1 MTDTHNKTHTW
12 EELKL
17 TSWIRTNRRLRS
29 LLPILA
35 ALLLVGVLA
44 ACQSAG
50 EQPAGDQ
57 PAEEPAAQEETAAPA
72 EEPTAEPEAE
82 TAEETESETEE
93 EVAAEA
99 APEAETEADA
109 AASLQ
114 TFTFTS
120 DGSEARFQINE
131 MLFGNDKTVVGVTS
145 DVSGE
150 IRLDPE
156 NPAASEIGI
165 ITINARDLTTEGDR
179 RNGAI
184 RKFILQSD
192 RDEFQYIVF
201 TPTAIEGMPDA
212 VTVGEPF
219 TFQVTGDLT
228 IRDVTQTETFDVSVT
243 PNSESELSGLATTT
257 VLRPDYALTIPE
269 VPNVTGVQEEVIL
282 EFEFTAVAP

>member
-1 MTDTHNKTHTW
+1 
-12 EELKL
+12 L
-17 TSWIRTNRRLRS
+17 TSSITINRRLRS

-35 ALLLVGVLA
+35 ALLLIGVLA

-50 EQPAGDQ
+50 DQ
-57 PAEEPAAQEETAAPA
+57 STEEPAAQEEAAAPT

-82 TAEETESETEE
+82 TAEETDSETEE
-93 EVAAEA
+93 EIAAEA

-114 TFTFTS
+114 AFAFTS

-131 MLFGNDKTVVGVTS
+131 VLFGNDKTVVGVTS

-150 IRLDPE
+150 IRLDPQ
-156 NPAASEIGI
+156 NPAASELGP
-165 ITINARDLTTEGDR
+165 ITINARDLTTDGDR

-192 RDEFQYIVF
+192 RDEYQYIVF
-201 TPTAIEGMPDA
+201 TPTGIEGMPDA
-212 VTVGEPF
+212 VSVGEPF
-219 TFQVTGDLT
+219 TFQVTGDLQ
-228 IRDVTQTETFDVSVT
+228 IRDVVHPETFDVSVT

-257 VLRPDYALTIPE
+257 VLRSDYGLKIPQ
-269 VPNVTGVQEEVIL
+269 VSNVTGVQEEVIL
-282 EFEFTAVAP
+282 EFEFTAAAQ